1 MSTISPSRTHPR
13 SHSPSCGPSHP
24 PIHGHADVDWRSYA
38 AVYDVMAE
46 ANPAYRALVDDYRR
60 FVGGLR
66 LRPGDVLV
74 DVGAGTGNYTL
85 AAAEAWPQC
94 HVLHVDADDGMNH
107 RARAKRAATGFGN
120 LEIRTAGIDAFDL
133 PDESAALVTAVH
145 SLYTFPDPHAAI
157 AKMFRWLRPGGAL
170 FACDPGAPHLQS
182 GAGEAAFDAH
192 VPEDVA
198 GPLAYIERRA
208 REVIRQNRR
217 IGRAVDAGTYWRHD
231 ASTFRTAFEQAGFE
245 VAETRSV
252 YRGVSDL
259 VIAQKPVT
267 VARAARLGEAF
278 EAAI

>member
-13 SHSPSCGPSHP
+13 SHSPSRGPSHP

-107 RARAKRAATGFGN
+107 RARAKRAATGLGN

-133 PDESAALVTAVH
+133 PDESAALVTVVH
-145 SLYTFPDPHAAI
+145 SLYTFPDPYAAI
-157 AKMFRWLRPGGAL
+157 AKLFRWLRPGGAL
-170 FACDPGAPHLQS
+170 FACDPGAPLDVGEWSRYVFRHMCADRGFARAALQ
-182 GAGEAAFDAH
+182 
-192 VPEDVA
+192 
-198 GPLAYIERRA
+198 LWRA
-208 REVIRQNRR
+208 REVIRQSRR

-231 ASTFRTAFEQAGFE
+231 ASTFRAAFEQAGFE

-267 VARAARLGEAF
+267 VARMARLSGPF
-278 EAAI
+278 EAAV